1 MISEIKLKQCIDN
14 CNFAGD
20 IERDLKEYNQ
30 AAIMVIFLLSENDSE
45 EKIIVIKRKNNL
57 RQHAGQIAF
66 PGGKIEKK
74 DKSLMETAF
83 RETQEEINIFK
94 KDLKVLGY
102 LPFFYTGIG
111 YAVRPYIAFL
121 KIVLI

>member
-1 MISEIKLKQCIDN
+1 MISEIKLKHCIDN

-30 AAIMVIFLLSENDSE
+30 AAIMVIFLLSEKDSE

-74 DKSLMETAF
+74 
-83 RETQEEINIFK
+83 R
-94 KDLKVLGY
+94 
-102 LPFFYTGIG
+102 
-111 YAVRPYIAFL
+111 
-121 KIVLI
+121 

>member
-1 MISEIKLKQCIDN
+1 
-14 CNFAGD
+14 
-20 IERDLKEYNQ
+20 
-30 AAIMVIFLLSENDSE
+30 MVIFLLSENDSE
-45 EKIIVIKRKNNL
+45 EQIIVIKRKNNL

-94 KDLKVLGY
+94 KALIVY
-102 LPFFYTGIG
+102 LEGNLNNRKSLQDMLF
-111 YAVRPYIAFL
+111 
-121 KIVLI
+121 IVK